1 MSTAGE
7 AGTVG
12 SVPLEETT
20 ETSSEALAPVT
31 ASERIGSLDF
41 IRGIAVM
48 GILAANIV
56 AFGQPFQAY
65 MYPEAFLTD
74 HGVVSDW
81 LLVAQFVI
89 IDGKMR
95 GLFTL
100 LFGAGMYL
108 FMERTWSRGGT
119 RWRQM
124 CAP

>member
-1 MSTAGE
+1 MREGE
-7 AGTVG
+7 
-12 SVPLEETT
+12 SV
-20 ETSSEALAPVT
+20 SAAALAPVT

-65 MYPEAFLTD
+65 MYPDAFLTE
-74 HGVVSDW
+74 HGPVSDW
-81 LLVAQFVI
+81 LLIGQLVL

-100 LFGAGMYL
+100 LFGPGCISSWSVPGRVAALAGD
-108 FMERTWSRGGT
+108 RCGACSS
-119 RWRQM
+119 
-124 CAP
+124 